1 MANPVGIDLPEI
13 IKQEKELNITP
24 KRNRTLKQRR
34 DSIRQKRYKLNHP
47 EKVSA
52 GLASYRE
59 RKRDVIREKDRKR
72 VRTPAQHA
80 ANAVLTAKRRKAIKA
95 ALDRYPSR
103 RTARQKEL
111 VAQFEREMELA
122 QEKRKLTKQE
132 KKFKEIWRKRLT
144 PEEAERH
151 AVREGMAI
159 WRAHKAKSARPY
171 VDADGIKRVGY
182 ALTQDLEDQKQ
193 MMESIIENKRKWF
206 REGGELLD
214 WDHVLASNAVDLEG
228 NPKAS
233 GYTTSHNM
241 QFLDTYTNRGPKSN
255 WLSPR
260 LLKSIEK
267 AQMKFLKSKGLMNPM
282 AWPSMLAGFGL
293 IAASPEDSMASMVG
307 EGLIAA
313 GDPLATVLSGPSKT
327 RNPNYMGSLSKEE
340 RKMVD
345 PTWSG
350 STAINTPPKKKR
362 ENIWT

>member
-13 IKQEKELNITP
+13 IRQEKELNITP

-34 DSIRQKRYKLNHP
+34 NAIRQKRYKLNNP
-47 EKVSA
+47 EKWSE
-52 GLASYRE
+52 SQKTYRE
-59 RKRDVIREKDRKR
+59 GNRDTIRERGRKR

-80 ANAVLTAKRRKAIKA
+80 ANAALTAKRRKAIKA
-95 ALDRYPSR
+95 ALERYPSR

-111 VAQFEREMELA
+111 VAQFEREMELV

-144 PEEAERH
+144 PEQAERH
-151 AVREGMAI
+151 AVREAMAI
-159 WRAHKAKSARPY
+159 WRTHKAKSARPY
-171 VDADGIKRVGY
+171 VDADGIARMGS
-182 ALTQDLEDQKQ
+182 ALSQSPEHQKQ
-193 MMESIIENKRKWF
+193 MIDSIIENKRKWF
-206 REGGELLD
+206 REGGELLQ
-214 WDHVLASNAVDLEG
+214 WDHILASKATDLSG
-228 NPKAS
+228 NRIAS
-233 GYTTSHNM
+233 GYTTPPNM
-241 QFLDTYTNRGPKSN
+241 RFIDEYTNKSKNKWISPK
-255 WLSPR
+255 

-313 GDPLATVLSGPSKT
+313 GDPLTTVLSGPSKT